1 MRSRPPLPGLPSSAP
16 ALLKR
21 PAAERLRGGLERMPV
36 EPWVLAL
43 AAILLL
49 ALALRLWGIK
59 YGLPFA
65 YQIDE
70 ERIYVRKAARML
82 EAGSLNPHYMH
93 NPPLLTYLL
102 QAIFGVLHGGGR
114 ANRLLHN
121 VPDRTGLFLT
131 ARLTVALIGTLAVA
145 LTFVAARRFFDRR
158 TGLLAALLMAV
169 AFLPVFYS
177 HVALNN
183 VPAMAAA
190 LASLIGTAGI
200 LSRGETRD
208 YLLAGAF
215 VGVAAA
221 TKYLDGIV
229 VVPMLTATL
238 LAPRG
243 PGAPGLRRA
252 LALGAGS
259 ALAAFLICNPF
270 ALIKPAHFIG
280 SLGAQGEVVGR
291 HKFGQ
296 DPNGGIAYYLRTFT
310 WGLGWVPA
318 IAALG
323 GAALLAREDRRR
335 ALVLVPIVPIF
346 LLYIG
351 LQFRYFGRWLL
362 PAFPI
367 VCMLAAYGA
376 LRVADLV
383 AARLRRPQIAT
394 ALGGIAVAALTAQ
407 GAVHSVHND
416 RLLSRPHTLN
426 LARSWMLE
434 HVPRDAKVVT
444 EPFVAKAWNSPW
456 PRANS
461 SPQRLLGGESA
472 YARYL
477 SERLVRAYLRQGYC
491 WVVASSNYW
500 GLALSDQF
508 IGRRA
513 KGYYRALAR
522 EGTVR
527 FSASPWGEVGRS
539 GGPGRD
545 VTPFG
550 FDWTYDFYPL
560 AYDRPG
566 PMVQVYRLHGGR
578 CGQRRLQTVA
588 YRRPRSAVSLTH
600 D

>member
-114 ANRLLHN
+114 ANRLLHD

-200 LSRGETRD
+200 LTRGETRD

-310 WGLGWVPA
+310 SATSVVGCCPPSRSSACWPPT
-318 IAALG
+318 
-323 GAALLAREDRRR
+323 AR
-335 ALVLVPIVPIF
+335 
-346 LLYIG
+346 
-351 LQFRYFGRWLL
+351 FG
-362 PAFPI
+362 
-367 VCMLAAYGA
+367 
-376 LRVADLV
+376 
-383 AARLRRPQIAT
+383 
-394 ALGGIAVAALTAQ
+394 
-407 GAVHSVHND
+407 
-416 RLLSRPHTLN
+416 
-426 LARSWMLE
+426 
-434 HVPRDAKVVT
+434 
-444 EPFVAKAWNSPW
+444 SPTSW
-456 PRANS
+456 PRAC
-461 SPQRLLGGESA
+461 G
-472 YARYL
+472 
-477 SERLVRAYLRQGYC
+477 
-491 WVVASSNYW
+491 
-500 GLALSDQF
+500 
-508 IGRRA
+508 GRRSPPRWA
-513 KGYYRALAR
+513 ASLLLLLPHREPCTRFTTTACSRAPTPSTWRAAGCSSTCR
-522 EGTVR
+522 
-527 FSASPWGEVGRS
+527 
-539 GGPGRD
+539 
-545 VTPFG
+545 VTP
-550 FDWTYDFYPL
+550 
-560 AYDRPG
+560 R
-566 PMVQVYRLHGGR
+566 
-578 CGQRRLQTVA
+578 
-588 YRRPRSAVSLTH
+588 
-600 D
+600 